1 MTASFSESVHQCRG
15 WTSGTAG
22 TATPDPLVVELAQV
36 LVQPQFLSMV
46 QAGTACAERHARS
59 SNIDVMGRMT
69 SSASFM
75 VLTEWWMSCLH
86 TCFCISSPPP
96 LGLASPELQQAA
108 LSWLPATLALIKADS
123 WLGAWPADALSKL
136 IHFGLAV
143 PLVILIQR
151 VELQRDAVPS
161 LPWADRLLYL
171 ECALQAAEWM
181 LSAVNMGG
189 DPDDRDERESDI
201 EQTWEKFHRL
211 ANSLIQ
217 GAHCRKVLLLCL
229 LF

>member
-1 MTASFSESVHQCRG
+1 MVAIAVAAGMTASFSESVHQCRG

-136 IHFGLAV
+136 IHFGLAI

-151 VELQRDAVPS
+151 VWSCSATPCPPSPGPTGYCTWSALCRQRSGCCQLFIWEGIPMTGMSVNPTSSRHGRNSIA
-161 LPWADRLLYL
+161 LLI
-171 ECALQAAEWM
+171 
-181 LSAVNMGG
+181 
-189 DPDDRDERESDI
+189 R
-201 EQTWEKFHRL
+201 
-211 ANSLIQ
+211 
-217 GAHCRKVLLLCL
+217 
-229 LF
+229 